1 MHAAA
6 ATPAPVP
13 NGGTRAAAW
22 YALVIL
28 TLVTM
33 FALVDRQI
41 LVLLAEPIR
50 KHMALSD
57 LQLGLL
63 QGTGIAIFAALATY
77 PLGWLADRFDRRL
90 VLMGCV
96 AVWSAAVVA
105 CGLAQ
110 SFEQLLFASAM
121 VGAGEAGMVPLVFS
135 MIPNLFDE
143 RRRQMANSFYVV
155 AGMTGGAIGLA
166 ICGQIIGAVEAL
178 RPDLPAAL
186 SGMEGWRLSF
196 FMAALPAP
204 VMMLLLASIRVD
216 RKVAALAG
224 STPSRQ
230 HAPPLLPHLRRYPY
244 TFASFYAGTSLSLFG
259 YAAVGGWI
267 VIILTRDYGQTP
279 QQVGSVM
286 GSVGLVST
294 LLGFFVSTIG
304 LRRFASKSGLG
315 FPLKTMWT
323 ANLGVF
329 CTYVALAFSSSAL
342 HVYVLQGIGTF
353 LLILANMMYPS
364 ALQGLAPSPMRAR
377 AVAIQF
383 VLSALAGAAAAPL
396 VGLLSDQL
404 KGVPNGT
411 MLAAVGIGAPC
422 LLMGALLLRWCQRN
436 HYEQTAKDSFDSD
449 AVAAVAA

>member
-1 MHAAA
+1 MHAAVASPGSSPKTGA
-6 ATPAPVP
+6 A
-13 NGGTRAAAW
+13 AAAW

-41 LVLLAEPIR
+41 LILLAEPIR
-50 KHMALSD
+50 KHLALSD

-77 PLGWLADRFDRRL
+77 PLGWLADRFDPRL

-96 AVWSAAVVA
+96 AVWSTAVVA

-110 SFEQLLFASAM
+110 TFEQLLLASAM

-135 MIPNLFDE
+135 LIPNLFDE

-166 ICGQIIGAVEAL
+166 ICGQIIGAAEVL
-178 RPDLPAAL
+178 RPSLPALL
-186 SGMEGWRLSF
+186 SGLEGWRLSF
-196 FMAALPAP
+196 LLAALPAP
-204 VMMLLLASIRVD
+204 LMMLLLLSIRIK
-216 RKVAALAG
+216 RTTGTAARSTA
-224 STPSRQ
+224 STPL
-230 HAPPLLPHLRRYPY
+230 AAPLLPHLRRYPQ
-244 TFASFYAGTSLSLFG
+244 TFVSFYAGTSLSLFG
-259 YAAVGGWI
+259 YSAVGGWI

-279 QQVGSVM
+279 QQVGSIL
-286 GSVGLVST
+286 GTLGLVTT
-294 LLGFFVSTIG
+294 LLGFFASTIG
-304 LRRFASKSGLG
+304 LRRSAVQAGLG

-342 HVYVLQGIGTF
+342 HIYVLQGVGTF

-364 ALQGLAPSPMRAR
+364 ALQGLAPAPMRAR

-383 VLSALAGAAAAPL
+383 VLSAVAGAAAAPL
-396 VGLLSDQL
+396 VGLISDQL

-411 MLAAVGIGAPC
+411 MLAAVGVGGPC
-422 LLMGALLLRWCQRN
+422 LLAGALLLRWCQRN
-436 HYEQTAKDSFDSD
+436 HYEKTAKDSFDSD
-449 AVAAVAA
+449 TAAAGLA

>member
-1 MHAAA
+1 MHAAVA
-6 ATPAPVP
+6 SPGPSPKASAT
-13 NGGTRAAAW
+13 AAAW
-22 YALVIL
+22 YALAVL

-50 KHMALSD
+50 KHLALSD

-77 PLGWLADRFDRRL
+77 PLGWLADRFDPRL

-96 AVWSAAVVA
+96 AVWSTAVVA

-110 SFEQLLFASAM
+110 TFEQLLLASAV

-135 MIPNLFDE
+135 LIPNLFDE
-143 RRRQMANSFYVV
+143 RRRQVANSFYVV

-166 ICGQIIGAVEAL
+166 ICGQIIGAAEVL

-186 SGMEGWRLSF
+186 SGLEGWRLSF

-204 VMMLLLASIRVD
+204 LMMLLLASIRVN
-216 RKVAALAG
+216 RKLGATGRSAA
-224 STPSRQ
+224 STPA
-230 HAPPLLPHLRRYPY
+230 APPLLPHLRRYPQ
-244 TFASFYAGTSLSLFG
+244 TFASFYAGTTLSLFG
-259 YAAVGGWI
+259 YGAVGGWV
-267 VIILTRDYGQTP
+267 VIILTREYGQTP
-279 QQVGSVM
+279 QQVGSIM
-286 GSVGLVST
+286 GTVGLVAT

-304 LRRFASKSGLG
+304 LRRFASNSGLG

-342 HVYVLQGIGTF
+342 HIYVLQGVSTF

-377 AVAIQF
+377 AVAVQF
-383 VLSALAGAAAAPL
+383 VLSAVAGAAAAPL

-411 MLAAVGIGAPC
+411 MLAAVGVGGPC
-422 LLMGALLLRWCQRN
+422 LLAGALLLRWCQRN
-436 HYEQTAKDSFDSD
+436 HYERTAKDSFASD
-449 AVAAVAA
+449 AAAVGVA

>member
-1 MHAAA
+1 MHAAVA
-6 ATPAPVP
+6 SDGSLPKAGAT
-13 NGGTRAAAW
+13 AAAW
-22 YALVIL
+22 YALVVL

-41 LVLLAEPIR
+41 LILLAEPIR
-50 KHMALSD
+50 KHLSLSD

-77 PLGWLADRFDRRL
+77 PLGWLADRFDPRL

-96 AVWSAAVVA
+96 SVWSSAVVG

-110 SFEQLLFASAM
+110 NFEQLLLASAV

-135 MIPNLFDE
+135 LIPNLFDE

-166 ICGQIIGAVEAL
+166 VCGQIIGAAEML
-178 RPDLPAAL
+178 RPSLPAVLSAL
-186 SGMEGWRLSF
+186 EGWRLSF

-204 VMMLLLASIRVD
+204 VMLLLLASIRIRRRVGLSA
-216 RKVAALAG
+216 RSASSEPAAA
-224 STPSRQ
+224 
-230 HAPPLLPHLRRYPY
+230 LLPHLRRYPE
-244 TFASFYAGTSLSLFG
+244 TFASFYLGTSLSLFG
-259 YAAVGGWI
+259 FSAVGGWI
-267 VIILTRDYGQTP
+267 VIILTRDHGQTP
-279 QQVGSVM
+279 QQIGSIL
-286 GSVGLVST
+286 GTVGLVAT

-329 CTYVALAFSSSAL
+329 CTYVALAFSSSAF
-342 HVYVLQGIGTF
+342 HIYVLQGLSTF

-364 ALQGLAPSPMRAR
+364 ALQGLAPAQMRAR

-383 VLSALAGAAAAPL
+383 VLSAVAGAAAAPL

-411 MLAAVGIGAPC
+411 MLAAVGVGAPC
-422 LLMGALLLRWCQRN
+422 LLAGALLLRWCQRN
-436 HYEQTAKDSFDSD
+436 HYERTAEDSFASD
-449 AVAAVAA
+449 AAAVGVA